1 MLIDPF
7 QRKISYIRVSVTDRC
22 DFRCVYCMSEDMEFL
37 PKKDVLSLEELDRL
51 CNAFIDLG
59 VKKLRITGGEP
70 LVRKNIMQL
79 FNTLGKKL
87 RYGLEELT
95 LTTNGSQLTRYAKN
109 LFDSGV
115 RRINV
120 SLDSLDKNKFK
131 KITRIGDFDKVIRG
145 IMTAKKAGLKIKI
158 NTVALKG
165 INDNEI
171 LDLVNWCGKN
181 KFKKITRIGE
191 LDKVINGIMAAK
203 KAGLK
208 IKINTVAL
216 KGINDNEILNLV
228 NWCGENKF
236 SLTFIEVM
244 PMGEIGEKRSD
255 QYMPLTEVK
264 SLIQTKYS
272 LTEDSLRT
280 GGPARYVH
288 CHETDQKIGFI
299 TPHTHNF
306 CELCNRVRITCT
318 GEMYM
323 CLGQQDKADLKTPLR
338 KSEND
343 QTLKNV
349 IYEAISRKPKGHDF
363 VIDRKENE
371 QFVPRHMNVTGG

>member
-7 QRKISYIRVSVTDRC
+7 KRKISYVRVSVTDRC
-22 DFRCVYCMSEDMEFL
+22 DFRCTYCMSEDMEFL

-51 CNAFIDLG
+51 CNTFIDLG

-79 FNTLGKKL
+79 FSNLGKKL
-87 RYGLEELT
+87 GQGLEELT
-95 LTTNGSQLTRYAKN
+95 LTTNGSQLDRYAKD
-109 LFDSGV
+109 LFDNGV
-115 RRINV
+115 RRINI
-120 SLDSLDKNKFK
+120 SLDSLEKNKFK
-131 KITRIGDFDKVIRG
+131 KITRIGDLDKVING
-145 IMTAKKAGLKIKI
+145 IMVAKKAGLKIKI
-158 NTVALKG
+158 NTVALK
-165 INDNEI
+165 E
-171 LDLVNWCGKN
+171 
-181 KFKKITRIGE
+181 
-191 LDKVINGIMAAK
+191 
-203 KAGLK
+203 
-208 IKINTVAL
+208 
-216 KGINDNEILNLV
+216 INDNEILNLV

-323 CLGQQDKADLKTPLR
+323 CLGQQDKADLKIPLR

-343 QTLKNV
+343 QLLKDV

-363 VIDRKENE
+363 VIERKENE

>member
-7 QRKISYIRVSVTDRC
+7 KRKISYVRVSVTDRC
-22 DFRCVYCMSEDMEFL
+22 DFRCTYCMSEDMEFL

-51 CNAFIDLG
+51 CNTFIDLG

-79 FNTLGKKL
+79 FSNLGKKL
-87 RYGLEELT
+87 GQGLEELT
-95 LTTNGSQLTRYAKN
+95 LTTNGSQLDRYAKD
-109 LFDSGV
+109 LFENGV

-120 SLDSLDKNKFK
+120 SLDSLEKNKFK
-131 KITRIGDFDKVIRG
+131 KITRIGD
-145 IMTAKKAGLKIKI
+145 
-158 NTVALKG
+158 
-165 INDNEI
+165 
-171 LDLVNWCGKN
+171 
-181 KFKKITRIGE
+181 
-191 LDKVINGIMAAK
+191 LDKVINGIMVAK

-343 QTLKNV
+343 QLLKDV

-363 VIDRKENE
+363 VIERKENE

>member
-7 QRKISYIRVSVTDRC
+7 KRKISYVRVSVTDRC
-22 DFRCVYCMSEDMEFL
+22 DFRCTYCMSEDMEFL

-51 CNAFIDLG
+51 CNTFIDLG

-79 FNTLGKKL
+79 FSNLGKKL
-87 RYGLEELT
+87 GKGLEELT
-95 LTTNGSQLTRYAKN
+95 LTTNGSQLTRYSKD
-109 LFDSGV
+109 LFDSGI
-115 RRINV
+115 RRINI

-131 KITRIGDFDKVIRG
+131 RITRIGDFDKVIQG
-145 IMTAKKAGLKIKI
+145 IMAANKAGLKIKI

-171 LDLVNWCGKN
+171 LDLVNWCG
-181 KFKKITRIGE
+181 
-191 LDKVINGIMAAK
+191 
-203 KAGLK
+203 
-208 IKINTVAL
+208 
-216 KGINDNEILNLV
+216 
-228 NWCGENKF
+228 ENKF
-236 SLTFIEVM
+236 ALTFIEVM
-244 PMGEIGEKRSD
+244 PMGEIGEKRAD
-255 QYMPLTEVK
+255 QYMPLTDVK
-264 SLIQTKYS
+264 NLIQTKYS
-272 LTEDSLRT
+272 LTEDPLRT

-306 CELCNRVRITCT
+306 CEMCNRVRITCT

-338 KSEND
+338 KSENN
-343 QTLKNV
+343 QLLKNA

-363 VIDRKENE
+363 VIERKQDEK
-371 QFVPRHMNVTGG
+371 FVPRHMNVTGG

>member
-7 QRKISYIRVSVTDRC
+7 KRKISYVRVSVTDRC
-22 DFRCVYCMSEDMEFL
+22 DFRCTYCMSEDMEFL

-51 CNAFIDLG
+51 CNTFIDLG

-79 FNTLGKKL
+79 FSNLGKKL
-87 RYGLEELT
+87 GQGLEELT
-95 LTTNGSQLTRYAKN
+95 LTTNGSQLDRYAKD
-109 LFDSGV
+109 LFENGV

-120 SLDSLDKNKFK
+120 SLDSLEKNKFK
-131 KITRIGDFDKVIRG
+131 KITRIGD
-145 IMTAKKAGLKIKI
+145 
-158 NTVALKG
+158 
-165 INDNEI
+165 
-171 LDLVNWCGKN
+171 
-181 KFKKITRIGE
+181 
-191 LDKVINGIMAAK
+191 LDKVINGIMVAK

-244 PMGEIGEKRSD
+244 PMGEIGEKRAD

-272 LTEDSLRT
+272 ITEDSLRT

-343 QTLKNV
+343 QLLKDV

-363 VIDRKENE
+363 VIERKENE

>member
-7 QRKISYIRVSVTDRC
+7 QRKISYVRVSVTDRC
-22 DFRCVYCMSEDMEFL
+22 DFRCTYCMSEDMEFL

-51 CNAFIDLG
+51 CNTFIDLG

-79 FNTLGKKL
+79 FSNLGKKL
-87 RYGLEELT
+87 GQGLEELT
-95 LTTNGSQLTRYAKN
+95 LTTNGSQLDRYAKD
-109 LFDSGV
+109 LFDNGV
-115 RRINV
+115 RRINI
-120 SLDSLDKNKFK
+120 SLDSLEKNKFK
-131 KITRIGDFDKVIRG
+131 KITRIGDLDKVING
-145 IMTAKKAGLKIKI
+145 IMVAKKTGLKIKI

-165 INDNEI
+165 INE
-171 LDLVNWCGKN
+171 
-181 KFKKITRIGE
+181 
-191 LDKVINGIMAAK
+191 
-203 KAGLK
+203 
-208 IKINTVAL
+208 
-216 KGINDNEILNLV
+216 NEILNLV

-236 SLTFIEVM
+236 ALTFIEVM

-318 GEMYM
+318 GVMYM

-338 KSEND
+338 KSENN
-343 QTLKNV
+343 QLLKNA

-363 VIDRKENE
+363 VIERKQDEK
-371 QFVPRHMNVTGG
+371 FVPRHMNVTGG

>member
-7 QRKISYIRVSVTDRC
+7 QRKISYVRVSVTDRC
-22 DFRCVYCMSEDMEFL
+22 DFRCTYCMSEDMDFL

-51 CNAFIDLG
+51 CNTFIDLG

-70 LVRKNIMQL
+70 LVRKNIMKL
-79 FNTLGKKL
+79 FSNLGKKL
-87 RYGLEELT
+87 GHGLEELT
-95 LTTNGSQLTRYAKN
+95 LTTNGSQLDRYAKD
-109 LFDSGV
+109 LFDNGV
-115 RRINV
+115 RRINI
-120 SLDSLDKNKFK
+120 SLDSLEKNKFK
-131 KITRIGDFDKVIRG
+131 KITRIGDLDKVING
-145 IMTAKKAGLKIKI
+145 IMVAKKAGLKIKI
-158 NTVALKG
+158 NTVALK
-165 INDNEI
+165 E
-171 LDLVNWCGKN
+171 
-181 KFKKITRIGE
+181 
-191 LDKVINGIMAAK
+191 
-203 KAGLK
+203 
-208 IKINTVAL
+208 
-216 KGINDNEILNLV
+216 INDNEILNLV

-272 LTEDSLRT
+272 ITENSLRT

-306 CELCNRVRITCT
+306 CELCNRVRVTCA

-343 QTLKNV
+343 QLLKNV

-363 VIDRKENE
+363 VIERKENE

>member
-1 MLIDPF
+1 MLIDSF

-22 DFRCVYCMSEDMEFL
+22 DFRCTYCMSEDMKFL

-51 CNAFIDLG
+51 CNTFIDLG

-79 FNTLGKKL
+79 FKSLGKKIGH
-87 RYGLEELT
+87 GLEELT
-95 LTTNGSQLTRYAKN
+95 LTTNGSQLDRYAKD
-109 LFDSGV
+109 LFSSGV
-115 RRINV
+115 RRINI
-120 SLDSLDKNKFK
+120 SLDSLDSNKFK
-131 KITRIGDFDKVIRG
+131 TITRNGKLDRVISG
-145 IMTAKKAGLKIKI
+145 IMSAKKAGLKIKI

-165 INDNEI
+165 INDDEI
-171 LDLVNWCGKN
+171 LK
-181 KFKKITRIGE
+181 
-191 LDKVINGIMAAK
+191 
-203 KAGLK
+203 
-208 IKINTVAL
+208 
-216 KGINDNEILNLV
+216 LV

-244 PMGEIGEKRSD
+244 PMGEIGEKRID
-255 QYMPLTEVK
+255 QYMPLTEVE
-264 SLIQTKYS
+264 SLIKKKYS
-272 LTEDSLRT
+272 ITKDPLRT
-280 GGPARYVH
+280 AGPARYVH

-323 CLGQQDKADLKTPLR
+323 CLGQQDRADLKIPLR
-338 KSEND
+338 KSENN
-343 QTLKNV
+343 QLLKDT

-363 VIDRKENE
+363 VMERKENE
-371 QFVPRHMNVTGG
+371 NFVPRHMNVTGG

>member
-7 QRKISYIRVSVTDRC
+7 QRKISYVRVSVTDRC
-22 DFRCVYCMSEDMEFL
+22 DFRCTYCMSEDMEFL

-51 CNAFIDLG
+51 CNTFIDLG

-79 FNTLGKKL
+79 FSNLGKKL
-87 RYGLEELT
+87 GQGLEELT
-95 LTTNGSQLTRYAKN
+95 LTTNGSQLDRYAKD
-109 LFDSGV
+109 LFHNGV

-120 SLDSLDKNKFK
+120 SLDSLEKNKFK
-131 KITRIGDFDKVIRG
+131 KITRNGD
-145 IMTAKKAGLKIKI
+145 
-158 NTVALKG
+158 
-165 INDNEI
+165 
-171 LDLVNWCGKN
+171 
-181 KFKKITRIGE
+181 
-191 LDKVINGIMAAK
+191 LDKVINGIMVAK

-244 PMGEIGEKRSD
+244 PMGAIGEKRAD

-272 LTEDSLRT
+272 ITEDSLRT

-323 CLGQQDKADLKTPLR
+323 CLGQQDKADLKTSLR

-343 QTLKNV
+343 QLLKDV

-363 VIDRKENE
+363 VIERKEKE
-371 QFVPRHMNVTGG
+371 QFVPRYMNVTGG

>member
-1 MLIDPF
+1 MKNKQMLIDPF
-7 QRKISYIRVSVTDRC
+7 QRKISYLRVSVTDRC
-22 DFRCVYCMSEDMEFL
+22 DFRCTYCMSEDMEFL

-51 CNAFIDLG
+51 CKAFIDLG

-79 FNTLGKKL
+79 FSNLGKKL
-87 RYGLEELT
+87 DQGLEELT
-95 LTTNGSQLTRYAKN
+95 LTTNGSQLDRYAKD
-109 LFDSGV
+109 LFDNGV

-120 SLDSLDKNKFK
+120 SLDSLEKKKFK
-131 KITRIGDFDKVIRG
+131 KITRIGDLDKVING
-145 IMTAKKAGLKIKI
+145 IMVAKKAGLKIKI
-158 NTVALKG
+158 NTVALK
-165 INDNEI
+165 E
-171 LDLVNWCGKN
+171 
-181 KFKKITRIGE
+181 
-191 LDKVINGIMAAK
+191 
-203 KAGLK
+203 
-208 IKINTVAL
+208 
-216 KGINDNEILNLV
+216 INDNEILNLV

-244 PMGEIGEKRSD
+244 PMGAIGEKRAD

-343 QTLKNV
+343 QLLKQV

-363 VIDRKENE
+363 VIERKKIEN
-371 QFVPRHMNVTGG
+371 FVPRHMNVTGG

>member
-22 DFRCVYCMSEDMEFL
+22 DFRCTYCMSEDMKFL
-37 PKKDVLSLEELDRL
+37 PKKDVLSLEELDRI
-51 CNAFIDLG
+51 CNTFIDLG

-70 LVRKNIMQL
+70 LVRKNVMQL
-79 FNTLGKKL
+79 FSSLGKKL
-87 RYGLEELT
+87 GHGLEELT
-95 LTTNGSQLTRYAKN
+95 LTTNGSQLDRYAKD
-109 LFDSGV
+109 LFNSGV
-115 RRINV
+115 RRINI
-120 SLDSLDKNKFK
+120 SLDSLDKSKFK
-131 KITRIGDFDKVIRG
+131 RITRNGDFNKVIRG
-145 IMTAKKAGLKIKI
+145 IMTAKKIGLKIKI

-165 INDNEI
+165 INDDEI
-171 LDLVNWCGKN
+171 LK
-181 KFKKITRIGE
+181 
-191 LDKVINGIMAAK
+191 
-203 KAGLK
+203 
-208 IKINTVAL
+208 
-216 KGINDNEILNLV
+216 LV

-244 PMGEIGEKRSD
+244 PMGEIGEKRID

-264 SLIQTKYS
+264 SLIQKKYS
-272 LTEDSLRT
+272 ITNDSLRT
-280 GGPARYVH
+280 AGPARYVH

-338 KSEND
+338 KSENN
-343 QTLKNV
+343 QLLKDV

-363 VIDRKENE
+363 VIERKKNKN
-371 QFVPRHMNVTGG
+371 FVPRHMNVTGG

>member
-7 QRKISYIRVSVTDRC
+7 KRKISYVRVSVTDRC
-22 DFRCVYCMSEDMEFL
+22 DFRCTYCMSEDMEFL

-51 CNAFIDLG
+51 CNTFIDLG

-79 FNTLGKKL
+79 FSNLGKKL
-87 RYGLEELT
+87 GQGLEELT
-95 LTTNGSQLTRYAKN
+95 LTTNGSQLDRYAKD
-109 LFDSGV
+109 LFDNGV

-120 SLDSLDKNKFK
+120 SLDSLEKNKFK
-131 KITRIGDFDKVIRG
+131 KITRIGDLDKVING
-145 IMTAKKAGLKIKI
+145 IMVAKKAGLKIKI
-158 NTVALKG
+158 NA
-165 INDNEI
+165 
-171 LDLVNWCGKN
+171 
-181 KFKKITRIGE
+181 
-191 LDKVINGIMAAK
+191 
-203 KAGLK
+203 
-208 IKINTVAL
+208 VAL

-338 KSEND
+338 KSENN
-343 QTLKNV
+343 QLLKHV

-363 VIDRKENE
+363 VIERKENE

>member
-7 QRKISYIRVSVTDRC
+7 QRKISYVRVSVTDRC
-22 DFRCVYCMSEDMEFL
+22 DFRCAYCMSEDMEFL

-51 CNAFIDLG
+51 CNTFIDLG

-79 FNTLGKKL
+79 FSNLGKKL
-87 RYGLEELT
+87 GQGLEELT
-95 LTTNGSQLTRYAKN
+95 LTTNGSQLDRYAKD
-109 LFDSGV
+109 LFDNGV

-120 SLDSLDKNKFK
+120 SLDSLEKNKFK
-131 KITRIGDFDKVIRG
+131 KITRIGD
-145 IMTAKKAGLKIKI
+145 
-158 NTVALKG
+158 
-165 INDNEI
+165 
-171 LDLVNWCGKN
+171 
-181 KFKKITRIGE
+181 
-191 LDKVINGIMAAK
+191 LDKVINGIMVAK
-203 KAGLK
+203 KVGLK
-208 IKINTVAL
+208 IKINAVAL

-338 KSEND
+338 KSEKD
-343 QTLKNV
+343 QLLKDV

-363 VIDRKENE
+363 VIERKENE

>member
-1 MLIDPF
+1 MLIDSF

-22 DFRCVYCMSEDMEFL
+22 DFRCTYCMSEDMEFL

-51 CNAFIDLG
+51 CNTFIELG

-79 FNTLGKKL
+79 FNNLGKKIGK
-87 RYGLEELT
+87 GLEELT
-95 LTTNGSQLTRYAKN
+95 LTTNGSQLDRYAQD
-109 LFDSGV
+109 LFNAGV
-115 RRINV
+115 RRINI
-120 SLDSLDKNKFK
+120 SLDSLEKNKFK
-131 KITRIGDFDKVIRG
+131 KITRNGDFNKVIKG
-145 IMTAKKAGLKIKI
+145 IMTAKKVGLKIKI

-165 INDNEI
+165 INDDE
-171 LDLVNWCGKN
+171 V
-181 KFKKITRIGE
+181 
-191 LDKVINGIMAAK
+191 
-203 KAGLK
+203 LK
-208 IKINTVAL
+208 
-216 KGINDNEILNLV
+216 LV

-244 PMGEIGEKRSD
+244 PMGEIGEKRID

-264 SLIQTKYS
+264 NLIQKKYS
-272 LTEDSLRT
+272 ITKDPLRT
-280 GGPARYVH
+280 AGPASYVH

-306 CELCNRVRITCT
+306 CELCNRVRITCI

-323 CLGQQDKADLKTPLR
+323 CLGQQDKADLKTFLR
-338 KSEND
+338 RSENN
-343 QTLKNV
+343 QLLKDA

-363 VIDRKENE
+363 IIERKENE
-371 QFVPRHMNVTGG
+371 NFVPRHMNVTGG

>member
-7 QRKISYIRVSVTDRC
+7 KRKISYVRVSVTDRC
-22 DFRCVYCMSEDMEFL
+22 DFRCTYCMSEDMEFL

-51 CNAFIDLG
+51 CNTFIDLG

-79 FNTLGKKL
+79 FSNLGKKL
-87 RYGLEELT
+87 GQGLEELT
-95 LTTNGSQLTRYAKN
+95 LTTNGSQLDRYAKD
-109 LFDSGV
+109 LFDNGV

-120 SLDSLDKNKFK
+120 SLDSLEKNKFK
-131 KITRIGDFDKVIRG
+131 KITRIGDLDKVING
-145 IMTAKKAGLKIKI
+145 IMVAKKAGLKIKI
-158 NTVALKG
+158 NA
-165 INDNEI
+165 
-171 LDLVNWCGKN
+171 
-181 KFKKITRIGE
+181 
-191 LDKVINGIMAAK
+191 
-203 KAGLK
+203 
-208 IKINTVAL
+208 VAL

-343 QTLKNV
+343 QLLKDT
-349 IYEAISRKPKGHDF
+349 IYEAILRKPKGHDF
-363 VIDRKENE
+363 VIERRQDEK
-371 QFVPRHMNVTGG
+371 FVPRHMNVTGG

>member
-7 QRKISYIRVSVTDRC
+7 KRKISYVRVSVTDRC
-22 DFRCVYCMSEDMEFL
+22 DFRCTYCMSEDMDFL

-51 CNAFIDLG
+51 CNTFIDLG

-79 FNTLGKKL
+79 FSNLGKKL
-87 RYGLEELT
+87 GQGLEELT
-95 LTTNGSQLTRYAKN
+95 LTTNGSQLDRYAKD
-109 LFDSGV
+109 LFENGV

-120 SLDSLDKNKFK
+120 SLDSLEKNKFK
-131 KITRIGDFDKVIRG
+131 KITRIGDLDKVING
-145 IMTAKKAGLKIKI
+145 IMVAKKAGLKIKI
-158 NTVALKG
+158 NAVALK
-165 INDNEI
+165 E
-171 LDLVNWCGKN
+171 
-181 KFKKITRIGE
+181 
-191 LDKVINGIMAAK
+191 
-203 KAGLK
+203 
-208 IKINTVAL
+208 
-216 KGINDNEILNLV
+216 INDNEILNLV

-318 GEMYM
+318 GVMYM

-343 QTLKNV
+343 QLLKDV

-363 VIDRKENE
+363 VIERKQDEK
-371 QFVPRHMNVTGG
+371 FVPRHMNVTGG

>member
-7 QRKISYIRVSVTDRC
+7 KRKISYVRVSVTDRC
-22 DFRCVYCMSEDMEFL
+22 DFRCTYCMSEDMDFL

-51 CNAFIDLG
+51 CNTFIDLG

-79 FNTLGKKL
+79 FSNLGKKL
-87 RYGLEELT
+87 GQGLEELT
-95 LTTNGSQLTRYAKN
+95 LTTNGSQLDRYAKD
-109 LFDSGV
+109 LFDNGV
-115 RRINV
+115 RRINI
-120 SLDSLDKNKFK
+120 SLDSLEKNKFK
-131 KITRIGDFDKVIRG
+131 KITRIGDLDKVING
-145 IMTAKKAGLKIKI
+145 IMVAKKAGLKIKI
-158 NTVALKG
+158 NTVALK
-165 INDNEI
+165 E
-171 LDLVNWCGKN
+171 
-181 KFKKITRIGE
+181 
-191 LDKVINGIMAAK
+191 
-203 KAGLK
+203 
-208 IKINTVAL
+208 
-216 KGINDNEILNLV
+216 INDNEILNLV

-318 GEMYM
+318 GVMYM

-338 KSEND
+338 KSENN
-343 QTLKNV
+343 QLLKNA

-363 VIDRKENE
+363 VIERKQGEK
-371 QFVPRHMNVTGG
+371 FVPRHMNVTGG

>member
-22 DFRCVYCMSEDMEFL
+22 DFRCTYCMSEDMEFL

-51 CNAFIDLG
+51 CNTFIDLG

-70 LVRKNIMQL
+70 LVRKNIMKL
-79 FNTLGKKL
+79 FSNLGKKIGH
-87 RYGLEELT
+87 GLEELT
-95 LTTNGSQLTRYAKN
+95 LTTNGSQLDRYAKDLLN
-109 LFDSGV
+109 NGV
-115 RRINV
+115 RRVNI
-120 SLDSLDKNKFK
+120 SLDSLEKNKFK
-131 KITRIGDFDKVIRG
+131 KITRNGDLDKVING
-145 IMTAKKAGLKIKI
+145 IMVAKKVGLKIKI
-158 NTVALKG
+158 NTVALK
-165 INDNEI
+165 E
-171 LDLVNWCGKN
+171 
-181 KFKKITRIGE
+181 
-191 LDKVINGIMAAK
+191 
-203 KAGLK
+203 
-208 IKINTVAL
+208 
-216 KGINDNEILNLV
+216 INDNEILNLV

-244 PMGEIGEKRSD
+244 PMGAIGEKRAD

-272 LTEDSLRT
+272 ITEDSLRT

-318 GEMYM
+318 GVMYM

-338 KSEND
+338 KSENN
-343 QTLKNV
+343 QLLKNA

-363 VIDRKENE
+363 VIERKQDEK
-371 QFVPRHMNVTGG
+371 FVPRHMNVTGG

>member
-7 QRKISYIRVSVTDRC
+7 KRKISYVRVSVTDRC
-22 DFRCVYCMSEDMEFL
+22 DFRCTYCMSEDMEFL

-51 CNAFIDLG
+51 CNTFIDLG

-79 FNTLGKKL
+79 FSNLGKKL
-87 RYGLEELT
+87 GQGLEELT
-95 LTTNGSQLTRYAKN
+95 LTTNGSQLDRYAKD
-109 LFDSGV
+109 LFDNGV

-120 SLDSLDKNKFK
+120 SLDSLEKNKFK
-131 KITRIGDFDKVIRG
+131 RITRIGD
-145 IMTAKKAGLKIKI
+145 
-158 NTVALKG
+158 
-165 INDNEI
+165 
-171 LDLVNWCGKN
+171 
-181 KFKKITRIGE
+181 
-191 LDKVINGIMAAK
+191 LDKVIKGIMAAK

-216 KGINDNEILNLV
+216 KKINDNEILNLV

-244 PMGEIGEKRSD
+244 PMGEIGEKRAD

-272 LTEDSLRT
+272 ITEDSLRT

-343 QTLKNV
+343 QLLKNV

-363 VIDRKENE
+363 VIERKQDEK
-371 QFVPRHMNVTGG
+371 FVPRHMNVTGG

>member
-7 QRKISYIRVSVTDRC
+7 QRKISYVRVSVTDRC
-22 DFRCVYCMSEDMEFL
+22 DFRCTYCMSEDMEFF
-37 PKKDVLSLEELDRL
+37 PIKDVLSLEELDRL

-79 FNTLGKKL
+79 FSNLGKKL
-87 RYGLEELT
+87 GHGLEELT
-95 LTTNGSQLTRYAKN
+95 LTTNGSQLDRYAKD
-109 LFDSGV
+109 LFDTGV

-120 SLDSLDKNKFK
+120 SLDSLEKNKFK
-131 KITRIGDFDKVIRG
+131 KITRIGDLDKVING
-145 IMTAKKAGLKIKI
+145 IMVAKKAGLKIKI
-158 NTVALKG
+158 NTVALK
-165 INDNEI
+165 E
-171 LDLVNWCGKN
+171 
-181 KFKKITRIGE
+181 
-191 LDKVINGIMAAK
+191 
-203 KAGLK
+203 
-208 IKINTVAL
+208 
-216 KGINDNEILNLV
+216 INDNEILNLV

-272 LTEDSLRT
+272 ITEDSLRT

-306 CELCNRVRITCT
+306 CEMCNRVRITCT

-343 QTLKNV
+343 QLLKDV

-363 VIDRKENE
+363 VIERKENE

>member
-7 QRKISYIRVSVTDRC
+7 KRKISYVRVSVTDRC
-22 DFRCVYCMSEDMEFL
+22 DFRCTYCMSEDMDFL

-51 CNAFIDLG
+51 CNTFIDLG

-79 FNTLGKKL
+79 FSNLGKKL
-87 RYGLEELT
+87 GQGLEELT
-95 LTTNGSQLTRYAKN
+95 LTTNGSQLDRYAKD
-109 LFDSGV
+109 LFDNGV
-115 RRINV
+115 RRINI
-120 SLDSLDKNKFK
+120 SLDSLEKNKFK
-131 KITRIGDFDKVIRG
+131 KITRNGDLDKVING
-145 IMTAKKAGLKIKI
+145 IMVAKKAGLKIKI
-158 NTVALKG
+158 NTVALK
-165 INDNEI
+165 E
-171 LDLVNWCGKN
+171 
-181 KFKKITRIGE
+181 
-191 LDKVINGIMAAK
+191 
-203 KAGLK
+203 
-208 IKINTVAL
+208 
-216 KGINDNEILNLV
+216 INDNEILNLV

-343 QTLKNV
+343 QLLKDV

-363 VIDRKENE
+363 VIERKQDEK
-371 QFVPRHMNVTGG
+371 FVPRHMNVTGG

>member
-7 QRKISYIRVSVTDRC
+7 KRKISYVRVSVTDRC
-22 DFRCVYCMSEDMEFL
+22 DFRCTYCMSEDMEFL

-51 CNAFIDLG
+51 CNTFIDLG

-79 FNTLGKKL
+79 FSNLGKKL
-87 RYGLEELT
+87 DQGLEELT
-95 LTTNGSQLTRYAKN
+95 LTTNGSQLDRYAKD
-109 LFDSGV
+109 LFENGV

-120 SLDSLDKNKFK
+120 SLDSLEKNKFK
-131 KITRIGDFDKVIRG
+131 KITRIGD
-145 IMTAKKAGLKIKI
+145 
-158 NTVALKG
+158 
-165 INDNEI
+165 
-171 LDLVNWCGKN
+171 
-181 KFKKITRIGE
+181 
-191 LDKVINGIMAAK
+191 LDKVINGIMVAK

-236 SLTFIEVM
+236 ALTFIEVM
-244 PMGEIGEKRSD
+244 PMGEIGEKRAD
-255 QYMPLTEVK
+255 QYMPLTDVK

-343 QTLKNV
+343 QLLKDV
-349 IYEAISRKPKGHDF
+349 IYEAILRKPKGHDF
-363 VIDRKENE
+363 VIERKENE